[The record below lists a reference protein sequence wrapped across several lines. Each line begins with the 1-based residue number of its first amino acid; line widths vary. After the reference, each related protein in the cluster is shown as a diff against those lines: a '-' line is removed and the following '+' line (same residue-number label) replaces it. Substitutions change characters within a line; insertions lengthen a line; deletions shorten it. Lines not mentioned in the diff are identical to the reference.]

1 MDEQDVNTETGRP
14 RDVFAEVAE
23 IAVGAAF
30 ADTAAR
36 RLAAGDIAHALGAA
50 YPELAVGA
58 LRKPAPRLRWTWEGS
73 ASGGIRYMTATDADG
88 MSVFAGIFRAHGG
101 WEVFVR
107 RVDTY
112 ALVAE
117 ASGIRSLKLARSVA
131 RGMVKGVFGWARR
144 RARQHAARAAAKAG
158 KEAR

>member
-14 RDVFAEVAE
+14 RDVFAEVEE

-58 LRKPAPRLRWTWEGS
+58 
-73 ASGGIRYMTATDADG
+73 
-88 MSVFAGIFRAHGG
+88 
-101 WEVFVR
+101 
-107 RVDTY
+107 
-112 ALVAE
+112 
-117 ASGIRSLKLARSVA
+117 
-131 RGMVKGVFGWARR
+131 
-144 RARQHAARAAAKAG
+144 KAG

>member
-1 MDEQDVNTETGRP
+1 MSEQDMNTETGRP

-58 LRKPAPRLRWTWEGS
+58 LRKPAPRLRWTWANS
-73 ASGGIRYMTATDADG
+73 SSGIKYMMATAADG
-88 MSVFAGIFRAHGG
+88 MSVFAEILAATDG
-101 WEVFVR
+101 WA
-107 RVDTY
+107 VDVWRGDTG
-112 ALVAE
+112 ASVAT
-117 ASGIRSLKLARSVA
+117 ATKIRSLKLARSVA
-131 RGMVKGVFGWARR
+131 RSMVKGVFGWADR
-144 RARQHAARAAAKAG
+144 RARRHAARAAAKAG
-158 KEAR
+158 REAR

>member
-50 YPELAVGA
+50 YPELAAAA
-58 LRKPAPRLRWTWEGS
+58 LRRKPAPRLRWTWEAS
-73 ASGGIRYMTATDADG
+73 ASGIRYMTATDADG
-88 MSVFAGIFRAHGG
+88 MIVFAGIFRAHGG

-107 RVDTY
+107 RGDTY
-112 ALVAE
+112 ALVAA

-158 KEAR
+158 KEA

>member
-1 MDEQDVNTETGRP
+1 MDEQDMNTETGRP

-58 LRKPAPRLRWTWEGS
+58 RGRWAVIIEHGAAACS
-73 ASGGIRYMTATDADG
+73 AD
-88 MSVFAGIFRAHGG
+88 
-101 WEVFVR
+101 
-107 RVDTY
+107 
-112 ALVAE
+112 
-117 ASGIRSLKLARSVA
+117 
-131 RGMVKGVFGWARR
+131 
-144 RARQHAARAAAKAG
+144 AAAKAG